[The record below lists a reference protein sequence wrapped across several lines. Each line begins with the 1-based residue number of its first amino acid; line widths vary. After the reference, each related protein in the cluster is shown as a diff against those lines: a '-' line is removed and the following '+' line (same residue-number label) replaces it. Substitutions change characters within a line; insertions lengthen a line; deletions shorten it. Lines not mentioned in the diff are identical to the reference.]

1 MAVVSLKASNNLLP
15 VGISNFEDLRLKGK
29 IYVDKTAFIE
39 KMTQS
44 SGPIFISRHR
54 RFGKSLL
61 TSTIK
66 SIYENGTKYFQDL
79 EIAKTWCKSTFPVLY
94 LNFAILPNDNVE
106 NFKERFNE
114 KLVIFAKK
122 LNLELSFTKDTTPDI
137 LIDKIFDNLENE
149 GQDLSDSQKIVVLV
163 DEYDNQLVSQ
173 LNNGTEYEKYRKLL
187 SKFYEV
193 IKNRFEH
200 VEFMFIT
207 GVTRFSNVSI
217 FSCFNN
223 LKDITL
229 NPKYAGLFGFTDEEL
244 DNYFEPFLEYA
255 AKVLNKSLDL
265 FKSELKNYYD
275 GYCFDMFAKVHV
287 FNPWSVLKF
296 FDDCEL
302 GFQPYWTDSGFQ
314 SLIVE
319 YFAAQAKIGENNY
332 SFGHLINP
340 RTLSQ
345 SQLKNNATIADL
357 SLEAILF
364 QSGYLTIQS
373 ADGDDFTIA
382 PPNHELKK
390 FLANLF
396 FDHIVN
402 CKIRDQIG
410 NAFSTKS
417 KQALRDKNTDS
428 LKEIFNT
435 ILNSSSYSS
444 NIFESEIAIVDAI
457 AAVLMVKDFFVT
469 KENPQAKGRPDLV
482 LSLDS
487 TRYIFEFKLN
497 RQDEENTDKLLE
509 LASEQIIS
517 RDYGDVLP
525 LKNLVRFAVVISQ
538 KERTVVS
545 VKLVDEK

>member
-1 MAVVSLKASNNLLP
+1 MTKEERKLKRSKEIYERIKDEIGLNGSTNEQIGQLIQEACKLQLEINEKNNSITESGYEKAIELIKIDKPTWNEFVNLTAKKYY
-15 VGISNFEDLRLKGK
+15 GRLNEKQ
-29 IYVDKTAFIE
+29 VDKYEETCSSKRHIINL
-39 KMTQS
+39 KQS
-44 SGPIFISRHR
+44 F
-54 RFGKSLL
+54 
-61 TSTIK
+61 
-66 SIYENGTKYFQDL
+66 
-79 EIAKTWCKSTFPVLY
+79 
-94 LNFAILPNDNVE
+94 
-106 NFKERFNE
+106 
-114 KLVIFAKK
+114 
-122 LNLELSFTKDTTPDI
+122 
-137 LIDKIFDNLENE
+137 FDSY
-149 GQDLSDSQKIVVLV
+149 LSDNPLKVV

-244 DNYFEPFLEYA
+244 DNYFELFLEYA

-428 LKEIFNT
+428 LT
-435 ILNSSSYSS
+435 
-444 NIFESEIAIVDAI
+444 
-457 AAVLMVKDFFVT
+457 
-469 KENPQAKGRPDLV
+469 Q
-482 LSLDS
+482 LSQF
-487 TRYIFEFKLN
+487 R
-497 RQDEENTDKLLE
+497 
-509 LASEQIIS
+509 IIPKM
-517 RDYGDVLP
+517 G
-525 LKNLVRFAVVISQ
+525 
-538 KERTVVS
+538 
-545 VKLVDEK
+545 